1 MAGCR
6 WAAERSVWPPAG
18 GRRLRL
24 HRPRACDKPR
34 PILDSLPHPRVAVL
48 PSAPKVLVLNGPN
61 LNLLGEREPA
71 TYGRTTLAD
80 IEKSCRRHAKGLGL
94 AIDFRQSNHE
104 GELVTWIQEA
114 QIGRAHV

>member
-24 HRPRACDKPR
+24 HRPQAWDKPR

-48 PSAPKVLVLNGPN
+48 PSAPNLLVLNGHN

-71 TYGRTTLAD
+71 TYGRMTMAD
-80 IEKSCRRHAKGLGL
+80 IEKFCRRQPHHLGSTDDL
-94 AIDFRQSNHE
+94 GKPNSTQR
-104 GELVTWIQEA
+104 
-114 QIGRAHV
+114 RA